1 MRWVLLAGLAWM
13 AIACQ
18 PQAPRLGTAGA
29 PLVVGYVPPGP
40 GGEGLEPDP
49 ELAQLLEERTGFV
62 VELRTFLSA
71 GAVVEAI
78 GAGEVHLAW
87 LDPLAYLWGHEKY
100 GVEVSL
106 VATWKGS
113 PTRQGQI
120 IAHVDYGIVSLAD
133 LKGVDFCWLDPP
145 SLTAVLMPRIFLAAN
160 GLDPER
166 DLGEVSQ
173 IASERELVQAV
184 YDGECQA
191 GASSVDAREAILS
204 EHPDALDKLRV
215 IAKTAPIPQQAVGF
229 AADVPAA
236 VRQALTSTLL
246 DIAQEGGARESLGLE
261 GILPAGDEL
270 FNELRAQLA
279 AAGIEIESLMGRL
292 SI

>member
-1 MRWVLLAGLAWM
+1 MRWTLLAWLAWM

-18 PQAPRLGTAGA
+18 PQPPRLGTAGA
-29 PLVVGYVPPGP
+29 PLVVGYVSSGP
-40 GGEGLEPDP
+40 GGEGFQPDQ
-49 ELAQLLEERTGFV
+49 ELVQLLKERVGLV
-62 VELRTFLSA
+62 VELRTFPNA
-71 GAVVEAI
+71 GALVEAI

-100 GVEVSL
+100 GVEASL
-106 VATWKGS
+106 VAIWKGS
-113 PTRQGQI
+113 PTGQGQI
-120 IAHVDYGIVSLAD
+120 IAHADYGIVSLAD
-133 LKGVDFCWLDPP
+133 LKGADFCWLDAP
-145 SLTAVLMPRIFLAAN
+145 SLTAVVMPRIFLAAN

-166 DLGEVSQ
+166 DLGEVSRV
-173 IASERELVQAV
+173 ASERELVQAV

-191 GASSVDAREAILS
+191 GATSVDAREAILS

-215 IAKTAPIPQQAVGF
+215 IAKTALIPHQAVGF

-236 VRQALTSTLL
+236 VRQALTGALL
-246 DIAQEGGARESLGLE
+246 DIAQERGARETLGLE
-261 GILPAGDEL
+261 GILPVGDEL

-279 AAGIEIESLMGRL
+279 AAGIEIESLMERL